1 MVGGGCGGRA
11 LRRVDS
17 LPRPSLCRSDAMK
30 KKRSKRSRL
39 SAALRELKMAAKAR
53 DKDGLLQILVT
64 GHRAS
69 RGGYEDDLGAAGG
82 GTSTERGVADAGA
95 EHEQRVRLWRQ
106 GGHADAAAKACAGGP
121 LPEPGRPVVASGGG
135 RRCASWVLAATLVLA
150 LACVVALGT
159 APAICCCTCAAWLCG
174 GRGGWDHAC
183 GSASA
188 FGRRGGRGSCHARV
202 TKAIVQPQSGRTLY
216 HAKVAGARAV

>member
-69 RGGYEDDLGAAGG
+69 RGAYDDDLGNAGG
-82 GTSTERGVADAGA
+82 GTSTERGVPDAGA

-106 GGHADAAAKACAGGP
+106 GGHGADAAAKACAGGP

-174 GRGGWDHAC
+174 GRRGAQDHAC
-183 GSASA
+183 DA
-188 FGRRGGRGSCHARV
+188 FGRRGRGSSHARV
-202 TKAIVQPQSGRTLY
+202 TKAIVQPQGGRTLY
-216 HAKVAGARAV
+216 QTEVDGGRAV

>member
-1 MVGGGCGGRA
+1 MVGGACGGGRA

-17 LPRPSLCRSDAMK
+17 APRPTLCRSDAMKKK

-39 SAALRELKMAAKAR
+39 SAALRELKLAAKAR

-69 RGGYEDDLGAAGG
+69 RDDGAAG
-82 GTSTERGVADAGA
+82 GTSTERTVAEADTGAEKRARPWAQGGGADADPKTG
-95 EHEQRVRLWRQ
+95 
-106 GGHADAAAKACAGGP
+106 GGP
-121 LPEPGRPVVASGGG
+121 LLDSGRPVASGGVCG
-135 RRCASWVLAATLVLA
+135 RRCASWVLAAAFVFA

-174 GRGGWDHAC
+174 GRAAQEHASD
-183 GSASA
+183 SACA
-188 FGRRGGRGSCHARV
+188 VLRLRGSCHGRATR
-202 TKAIVQPQSGRTLY
+202 AIVQPQVDSSTLY
-216 HAKVAGARAV
+216 KAEVAGGGG